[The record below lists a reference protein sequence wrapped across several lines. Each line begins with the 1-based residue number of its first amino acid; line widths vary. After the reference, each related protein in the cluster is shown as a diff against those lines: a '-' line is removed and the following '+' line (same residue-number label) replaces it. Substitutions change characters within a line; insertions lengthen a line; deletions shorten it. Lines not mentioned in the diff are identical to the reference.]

1 MQKKLYLNQKFTK
14 FINNKNFEFDRSK
27 ILKVLSSDLLEDAY
41 KTISKWQKYQPT
53 PLESLNKLREELNL
67 KNIFYKDES
76 KRFGLKSFKALGGAY
91 AVEKMTKGKKD
102 VTVSTATAGNHGK
115 SVAWG
120 AKNLGL
126 DCKIFIS
133 ENVSKTRAEEMRNLS
148 AEVIRVKG
156 NYDNS
161 LNVCKKESKKNNW
174 EIIQDVAWPDYELV
188 PKLTMAGYSIMIK
201 EISVQ
206 TNEYITH
213 IFLQAGVGG
222 MAAGLIAGVA
232 EYFKKVPKII
242 IVEPDNANCVMQSI
256 ENNTPTRVDIRK
268 ESIMGGMSC
277 GEVSIVPWQILK
289 NSVNNCISVSD
300 KFVALTVAMLADKML
315 SDVSIVGG
323 ECSTPG
329 VTSLISCC
337 NNEETRSALEINEN
351 SNILLIGCEGSADVE
366 LYKKLLNEGKQLIE
380 LYEKIK

>member
-1 MQKKLYLNQKFTK
+1 MQKNLYLNQKFTK
-14 FINNKNFEFDRSK
+14 FINNENFEFDRSK
-27 ILKVLSSDLLEDAY
+27 ILKILNSDLLEDAY

-53 PLESLNKLREELNL
+53 PLESLNKLSNELKL

-91 AVEKMTKGKKD
+91 AVEKITKGKKD
-102 VTVSTATAGNHGK
+102 VIVSTATAGNHGK

-126 DCKIFIS
+126 NCKIFIS
-133 ENVSKTRAEEMRNLS
+133 ENVSETRAEEMRNLN

-156 NYDNS
+156 NYEDS
-161 LNVCKKESKKNNW
+161 LNFCKEESKKNNW

-188 PKLTMAGYSIMIK
+188 PKLTMAGYSTIIK

-222 MAAGLIAGVA
+222 MAAGLVAGVA
-232 EYFKKVPKII
+232 NYFKKVPKII
-242 IVEPDNANCVMQSI
+242 IVEPENANCVMQSI
-256 ENNTPTRVDIRK
+256 ENNTPTSVDIKK

-277 GEVSIVPWQILK
+277 GEVSLVPWQILK
-289 NSVNNCISVSD
+289 NSVNNCVSVSD
-300 KFVALTVAMLADKML
+300 SFVSQTVAMLADKVL
-315 SDVSIVGG
+315 SDISIEGG

-329 VTSLISCC
+329 ITSLISCC
-337 NNEETRSALEINEN
+337 NNDETKSALEINEN
-351 SNILLIGCEGSADVE
+351 SNILLIGCEGSAD
-366 LYKKLLNEGKQLIE
+366 IE
-380 LYEKIK
+380 LYQKLLSEGKKLI

>member
-1 MQKKLYLNQKFTK
+1 MQKNLYLNQKFTK
-14 FINNKNFEFDRSK
+14 FINNENFEFDRAK
-27 ILKVLSSDLLEDAY
+27 ILKILNSDLLEDAY

-53 PLESLNKLREELNL
+53 PLESLSKLSKELGL

-91 AVEKMTKGKKD
+91 AVEKITKGRKD
-102 VTVSTATAGNHGK
+102 IIVSTATAGNHGK

-126 DCKIFIS
+126 NCKIFIS
-133 ENVSKTRAEEMRNLS
+133 ENVSETRAEEMRNLN
-148 AEVIRVKG
+148 AEVIKVKG
-156 NYDNS
+156 NYEDS
-161 LNVCKKESKKNNW
+161 LNVCKEVSKKNNW

-188 PKLTMAGYSIMIK
+188 PKLTMAGYSTMIK

-206 TNEYITH
+206 TNEYVTH

-232 EYFKKVPKII
+232 NYFKKVPKII
-242 IVEPDNANCVMQSI
+242 VVEPENANCVMQSI
-256 ENNTPTRVDIRK
+256 ENNTPTSVDIKK

-277 GEVSIVPWQILK
+277 GEVSLVPWQILK
-289 NSVNNCISVSD
+289 NSVNNCVSVSD
-300 KFVALTVAMLADKML
+300 KFVSQTVAMLADKVL
-315 SDVSIVGG
+315 SDISIEGG

-329 VTSLISCC
+329 ITSLISCC
-337 NNEETRSALEINEN
+337 INGETKCALEINEN
-351 SNILLIGCEGSADVE
+351 SNILLIGCEGSADID
-366 LYKKLLNEGKQLIE
+366 LYRKLLSEGKKLI
-380 LYEKIK
+380 

>member
-1 MQKKLYLNQKFTK
+1 MQKNLYLNQKFTK

-27 ILKVLSSDLLEDAY
+27 ILKILNSDLLEDAY

-53 PLESLNKLREELNL
+53 PLESLNKLSKELGL

-91 AVEKMTKGKKD
+91 AVEKITKGKKD
-102 VTVSTATAGNHGK
+102 VIVSTATAGNHGK

-126 DCKIFIS
+126 NCNIFIS
-133 ENVSKTRAEEMRNLS
+133 ENVSETRAEEMRNLN

-156 NYDNS
+156 NYEDS
-161 LNVCKKESKKNNW
+161 LNFCKEESKKNNW

-188 PKLTMAGYSIMIK
+188 PKLTMAGYSTIIK
-201 EISVQ
+201 EISFQ

-222 MAAGLIAGVA
+222 MAAGLVAGVA
-232 EYFKKVPKII
+232 NYFKKVPKII
-242 IVEPDNANCVMQSI
+242 IVEPENANCVMQSI
-256 ENNTPTRVDIRK
+256 ENNTPTSVDIKK

-277 GEVSIVPWQILK
+277 GEVSLVPWQILK
-289 NSVNNCISVSD
+289 NSVNNCVSVSD
-300 KFVALTVAMLADKML
+300 KFVSQTVAMLADKVVC
-315 SDVSIVGG
+315 DISIEGG

-329 VTSLISCC
+329 ITSLISCC
-337 NNEETRSALEINEN
+337 NNDETKSALEINEN
-351 SNILLIGCEGSADVE
+351 SNILLIGCEGSADID
-366 LYKKLLNEGKQLIE
+366 LYKKLLSEGKKLI
-380 LYEKIK
+380 

>member
-1 MQKKLYLNQKFTK
+1 MHKNLYLNQKFTK
-14 FINNKNFEFDRSK
+14 FINNENFEFDRSK
-27 ILKVLSSDLLEDAY
+27 ILKILNSDLLADAY

-53 PLESLNKLREELNL
+53 PLESLNKLSNELKL

-91 AVEKMTKGKKD
+91 AVEKITKGKKD
-102 VTVSTATAGNHGK
+102 VIVSTATAGNHGK

-126 DCKIFIS
+126 NCKIFIS
-133 ENVSKTRAEEMRNLS
+133 ENVSETRAEEMRNLN

-156 NYDNS
+156 NYEDS
-161 LNVCKKESKKNNW
+161 LNFCKEESKKNNW

-188 PKLTMAGYSIMIK
+188 PKLTMAGYSTIIK
-201 EISVQ
+201 EISFQ

-222 MAAGLIAGVA
+222 MAAGLVAGVA
-232 EYFKKVPKII
+232 NYFKKVPKII
-242 IVEPDNANCVMQSI
+242 IVEPENANCVMQSI
-256 ENNTPTRVDIRK
+256 ENNTPTSVDIKK

-277 GEVSIVPWQILK
+277 GEVSLVPWQILK
-289 NSVNNCISVSD
+289 NSVNSCVSVSD
-300 KFVALTVAMLADKML
+300 KFVSQTVAMLADKVVC
-315 SDVSIVGG
+315 DISIEGG

-329 VTSLISCC
+329 ITSLISCC
-337 NNEETRSALEINEN
+337 NNDETMSALEINEN
-351 SNILLIGCEGSADVE
+351 SNILLIGCEGSAD
-366 LYKKLLNEGKQLIE
+366 IE
-380 LYEKIK
+380 LYQKLLSEGKKLI